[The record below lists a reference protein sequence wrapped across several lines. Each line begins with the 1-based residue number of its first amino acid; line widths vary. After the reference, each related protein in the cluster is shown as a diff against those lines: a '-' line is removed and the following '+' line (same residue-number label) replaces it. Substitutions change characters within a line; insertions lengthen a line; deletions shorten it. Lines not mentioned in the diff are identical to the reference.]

1 MKKILSLL
9 ALLVMTLTAFAADY
23 TGHRTVTYG
32 SMPSTEA
39 DDAVLTI
46 TDNGDNT
53 FNVTFKDVINVDGNY
68 RDNYGTYTFS
78 NVAGTTE
85 NGVTT
90 IDLSNL
96 SATVA
101 NSDLGLTEASDGVL
115 FAKFNAEKAY
125 AKFSAMVGSY
135 YKYLLAELI

>member
-9 ALLVMTLTAFAADY
+9 ALLVMTLTAFATDY
-23 TGHRTVTYG
+23 TGHRTVTFG
-32 SMPSTEA
+32 SMPSTES

-68 RDNYGTYTFS
+68 TDNYGTFIFS

-96 SATVA
+96 SASLENCA
-101 NSDLGLTEASDGVL
+101 LGLKEASDGVL

-125 AKFSAMVGSY
+125 AKFSAKIGSY
-135 YKYLLAELI
+135 YKSTCWRN

>member
-1 MKKILSLL
+1 
-9 ALLVMTLTAFAADY
+9 MTLTAFATDY
-23 TGHRTVTYG
+23 TGHRTVIFG
-32 SMPSTEA
+32 VNPPTES

-53 FNVTFKDVINVDGNY
+53 FNVTFKDVINVDGSY
-68 RDNYGTYTFS
+68 TDNYGTYTFS

-96 SATVA
+96 SVSVE
-101 NSDLGLTEASDGVL
+101 NCDFLYTEASDGRL

-125 AKFSAMVGSY
+125 ARFSASQHNM
-135 YKYLLAELI
+135 A